1 MSDVIKIA
9 GLVLLVVLIIAIGP
23 LLTIWA
29 LNTLFP
35 VLTIPYTFWTWLAV
49 IFLGVFIRSDIDIKK

>member
-1 MSDVIKIA
+1 MK
-9 GLVLLVVLIIAIGP
+9 LIFIFPFIVAAIIIGP

-35 VLTIPYTFWTWLAV
+35 WLCIPYTFWTWLAV
-49 IFLGVFIRSDIDIKK
+49 AALQLQLFYKSSK